1 MIGMEGN
8 SGCIVERRAEA
19 EGLLKSPNWRC
30 HVVFAR

>member
-19 EGLLKSPNWRC
+19 EGLLKSL
-30 HVVFAR
+30 VLARSW